1 MSFIVQNFL
10 SGLAIG
16 GVYALVA
23 LGFYIMWSA
32 ARAANFAHGD
42 TVMLGGV
49 LAVTGVA
56 MGIPLPLAMIAG
68 ISLCVVYSLIVERV
82 GVRPFTQHHG
92 SIGWILCTIAIGI
105 MLETFVTV
113 TFGSYS
119 RPLASPGVES
129 ILRVLGAGIYPQQL
143 FIIAFVVAFVIALE
157 TFYRR
162 TQLGR
167 ALKAVAF
174 NREAS
179 GLMGINVRQITAF
192 AFGLAGLLGGVAGVL
207 VGPITS
213 VSATMGLLLGLK
225 GFVIFIMAGLSSAYG
240 VVIVGISVGVIEQFI
255 HAYSSSTMR
264 EIVTFSLAIAVLLL
278 FPQGLFGRKEVAK
291 V

>member
-10 SGLAIG
+10 SGLAMG

-49 LAVTGVA
+49 LAVTGVS
-56 MGIPLPLAMIAG
+56 MGLGLPLAMIAA
-68 ISLCVVYSLIVERV
+68 ICLCVVYSLAVERI

-119 RPLASPGVES
+119 RPLASPGVEN
-129 ILRVLGAGIYPQQL
+129 ILRVMGAGIYPQQI
-143 FIIAFVVAFVIALE
+143 FIIVFVIFFVIALE

-207 VGPITS
+207 LGPITS

-240 VVIVGISVGVIEQFI
+240 VVIVGLSVGVIEQFI

>member
-56 MGIPLPLAMIAG
+56 MGFPLPLAMIAAIG
-68 ISLCVVYSLIVERV
+68 MCIVYALIVERI

-119 RPLASPGVES
+119 RPLASPGVDT
-129 ILRVLGAGIYPQQL
+129 IYRIMGAGIYPQQL
-143 FIIAFVVAFVIALE
+143 FIIAFVILFVIALE